1 MTPAQIRAVCFWC
14 LAAAL
19 ASLSLF
25 LRSANEHRFAF
36 AARFPA
42 LLYAA
47 APVALFAPTA
57 GMYPRAR
64 RALTRSLA
72 RLVTPWRRRVAF
84 ADSFA
89 ADVACSLAKSLS
101 DVERAVCTMAAGAER
116 VSRAAAFDEDGP
128 CGSHSWRVPFALAL
142 PSLIRLAQCLRAF
155 ADTRRKAHLWNALKY
170 ASGFPVVFLSYA
182 KYGVAHEAWIG
193 TYRPAW
199 IACAVINAAYSYYWD
214 VTKDWGLTLF
224 SSSRPGGRR
233 RRRAFD
239 GDDDAARS
247 EADGD
252 EAGPSGPAPWG
263 LRERRALLYG
273 SPGWYYLAL
282 VSNLLLR
289 ASWAYKLSSH
299 LRHNLWTVGLMTA
312 LEITRRF
319 AWSMFRVEE
328 AYRDV
333 LDARARGEGGGK
345 RTPLRGA

>member
-1 MTPAQIRAVCFWC
+1 MRLDPHPLVVFDGEPSADRDDDGERRERRRRQRRPQTRRRL
-14 LAAAL
+14 LAAFVQRRR
-19 ASLSLF
+19 ASARAPHDARADPRGVLLVPRRGAGVAVAVSAP
-25 LRSANEHRFAF
+25 ANEHRFAF

-64 RALTRSLA
+64 RKPRDL
-72 RLVTPWRRRVAF
+72 WRGSSPRGAAAPLRRF
-84 ADSFA
+84 FA

-224 SSSRPGGRR
+224 SSSRPGAATSSRVRR
-233 RRRAFD
+233 RRRRREERGGRRRD
-239 GDDDAARS
+239 GTLGTRAVGASRAASAAVRL
-247 EADGD
+247 ARVVLPR
-252 EAGPSGPAPWG
+252 AGLQPPPP
-263 LRERRALLYG
+263 R
-273 SPGWYYLAL
+273 
-282 VSNLLLR
+282 V
-289 ASWAYKLSSH
+289 
-299 LRHNLWTVGLMTA
+299 VG
-312 LEITRRF
+312 
-319 AWSMFRVEE
+319 V
-328 AYRDV
+328 
-333 LDARARGEGGGK
+333 
-345 RTPLRGA
+345 